1 MMKMIIIPKFRKKTI
16 KLSDWGPRLI
26 EENAKIFNQSGCFHF
41 KVIKL
46 TIFFPLKLLLL
57 LLLPLNCCREHKYKL
72 LLMYY

>member
-46 TIFFPLKLLLL
+46 TIFFSFKTFIIIIITI
-57 LLLPLNCCREHKYKL
+57 
-72 LLMYY
+72 